1 MLLYH
6 LEIEFEN
13 VGHVFS
19 GKIGGEVGYTATVK
33 SFTQNSSVSYPP
45 GKFFRIPQ
53 PQTLQTFRG
62 GYKKHNYGKQQF
74 VVLTNYWVG
83 KSYLLKITN

>member
-13 VGHVFS
+13 VGRVFR
-19 GKIGGEVGYTATVK
+19 GKKFGGEVGYTATVK

-53 PQTLQTFRG
+53 PQTPQTFRG
-62 GYKKHNYGKQQF
+62 
-74 VVLTNYWVG
+74 VVAVFLDSHGICLVF
-83 KSYLLKITN
+83 

>member
-13 VGHVFS
+13 VGRVFR
-19 GKIGGEVGYTATVK
+19 GKKFGGEVGYTATVK

-45 GKFFRIPQ
+45 ESFFGFPN
-53 PQTLQTFRG
+53 PKHPKLSG
-62 GYKKHNYGKQQF
+62 G
-74 VVLTNYWVG
+74 
-83 KSYLLKITN
+83 